1 MDFQDKLRF
10 IFKKIWEYLKDWKNL
25 LGHTLVGIAII
36 LVSAMLPIAW
46 WARVLVLIG
55 LIVFN
60 IYRERLFKA
69 LFKKKTKP
77 EQIDNL

>member
-1 MDFQDKLRF
+1 MDFPDKLRSF
-10 IFKKIWEYLKDWKNL
+10 FRKIWAYLKDWKNL

-36 LVSAMLPIAW
+36 LVSAVLPLPW

-69 LFKKKTKP
+69 FLHKINQKK
-77 EQIDNL
+77 EDE